1 MIGWWVDQNV
11 RVKYD
16 GSYAKLQAA
25 VEDFVRTVSTLS
37 TAGRAPPAVAIFAS
51 FPYESVAATLVPE
64 RRSEPGYLQQA
75 FIPVADHY
83 RVPLW
88 SYAEGVG
95 EALTGHMP
103 EPFWKE
109 GEAGWKHPSWET
121 HALFADVAAMAL
133 QTAEWQAGCVSPV
146 SDQLGSVPR
155 ARDGSSDGPEAH
167 DTQAVST
174 ERPGLPDRVQE
185 TTLVCMQESSGTEGL
200 LAALSVRDGQGGG
213 EPASSLAAAG
223 DTPDGASS
231 AGWWFGEDVAGKFGW
246 LMDTSRCTGGCKNE
260 VHELRF
266 ELPR

>member
-1 MIGWWVDQNV
+1 M

-109 GEAGWKHPSWET
+109 GDAGWKHPNWET
-121 HALFADVAAMAL
+121 HALFADVVA
-133 QTAEWQAGCVSPV
+133 TAQAC
-146 SDQLGSVPR
+146 
-155 ARDGSSDGPEAH
+155 
-167 DTQAVST
+167 T
-174 ERPGLPDRVQE
+174 
-185 TTLVCMQESSGTEGL
+185 
-200 LAALSVRDGQGGG
+200 
-213 EPASSLAAAG
+213 SLAA
-223 DTPDGASS
+223 P
-231 AGWWFGEDVAGKFGW
+231 
-246 LMDTSRCTGGCKNE
+246 
-260 VHELRF
+260 
-266 ELPR
+266 